1 MERRAVELI
10 NAGRHDEAEAL
21 YRELIASGGASE
33 RSYGNLAVLCMMQG
47 RNAEAGGLLDQ
58 ALTLNPDFADAHNN
72 RGIVLREQGD
82 LQAAIASYRRAL
94 ARKPDFPDAHNNL
107 GIALRETGD
116 LEGSLQCYQQA
127 LSIKPDHSDALY
139 NLGLSLHDL
148 DRIDEAIDAYGQAL
162 RSKPVYP
169 QAHLNLGNALL
180 ARGDHDGAIESYGK
194 ALEQRPDYPDA
205 LWNLSHAQLL
215 SGDYA
220 AGWPNYEWRDHP
232 SRRDPTVTHARPT
245 CPRWQGEPLVRGQR
259 LLLVSEQGLGDTLQF
274 VRYALPLRDQGMEVS
289 LCAQPRLH
297 GLLRASGLADTP
309 LTPEQA
315 AAVSEGLWTPLLSVP
330 RHLGVTPA
338 APILTTPYLRT
349 EETLIQRWRERLA
362 GERRPLIAINW
373 QGNPDQEKGIARGRS
388 LPLEVLAPLAAA
400 CGGTLV
406 SLQKGVGSEQLRHCS
421 FRDRFASCQ
430 PSIDSCWDFLET
442 AAILAVCD
450 LVISSDTALAHL
462 AGGMGRPTWLLLKQV
477 PDWRWGLEGETSFW
491 YPSMRLFR
499 QRQAGD
505 WPEVIERVAR
515 ALRLWSEA
523 DGSDN
528 HGDRAEAPSP
538 GGDAQAHPPQSPA
551 ASPGGQRLLA
561 PVSLGE
567 LIDKI
572 TILRIKADHLS
583 GQALAHVQAE
593 LSALEATLEALDL
606 AVDPGL
612 IRRLEEVNRDL
623 WQIEDDIR
631 DQERQQDFGETFI
644 RLARWVYQQN
654 DRRAAIKRE
663 INLSYGSALVEEKSY
678 SAY

>member
-1 MERRAVELI
+1 MELI

-21 YRELIASGGASE
+21 YRELIAAGRARE
-33 RSYGNLAVLCMMQG
+33 RSYGNLAVLCMMTG
-47 RNAEAGGLLDQ
+47 RNGEAAELLDQ
-58 ALTLNPDFADAHNN
+58 ALKLNPEFADAHNN

-82 LQAAIASYRRAL
+82 LEAAIAAYRRAL
-94 ARKPDFPDAHNNL
+94 ARKPDYADAHNNL

-116 LEGSLQCYQQA
+116 LEGSRQAYLQA
-127 LSIKPDHSDALY
+127 LAIQPDHSDALY

-148 DRIDEAIDAYGQAL
+148 DRIDEAIAAYRQAL
-162 RSKPVYP
+162 SSKPIYP

-180 ARGDHDGAIESYGK
+180 ARGDHAAAIRSYGS
-194 ALEQRPDYPDA
+194 ALQQRPDYPDA

-232 SRRDPTVTHARPT
+232 SRRDPTVTHAHPP
-245 CPRWQGEPLVRGQR
+245 CARWQGEPLTRGQR

-274 VRYALPLRDQGMEVS
+274 VRYALPLRQRGVEVS

-297 GLLRASGLADTP
+297 GLLRVSGLAESP

-315 AAVSEGLWTPLLSVP
+315 AAVQEGLWTPLLSVP
-330 RHLGVTPA
+330 RHLGVSPA
-338 APILTTPYLRT
+338 EPIHTAPYLRT
-349 EETLIQRWRERLA
+349 EEALIQRWRDRLA
-362 GERRPLIAINW
+362 GERRPLIAIHW

-388 LPLEVLAPLAAA
+388 LPLEGLAPLAAA

-406 SLQKGVGSEQLRHCS
+406 SLQKGVGSEQLRRCS

-450 LVISSDTALAHL
+450 LVISSDSALAHL
-462 AGGMGRPTWLLLKQV
+462 AGGMGLPTWLLLKHV
-477 PDWRWGLEGETSFW
+477 PDWRWGLEGESSFW
-491 YPSMRLFR
+491 YPSLRLFR

-505 WPEVIERVAR
+505 WPELIERVAT
-515 ALRLWSEA
+515 ALRQRSGPNASDPSESA
-523 DGSDN
+523 RHSGGGAHAPQAAPAGS
-528 HGDRAEAPSP
+528 GAEV
-538 GGDAQAHPPQSPA
+538 
-551 ASPGGQRLLA
+551 LLA

-583 GQALAHVQAE
+583 GAALAHVTTE
-593 LSALEATLEALDL
+593 LNALQATLDALDL

-623 WQIEDDIR
+623 WQIEDAIR
-631 DQERQQDFGETFI
+631 DKERAQDFGETFI

-663 INLSYGSALVEEKSY
+663 INLGYGSALVEEKSY